1 MSDDAQPGQ
10 PFDFGS
16 FDLSSIMSFLQADGP
31 VHWELAE
38 QVGNMVISQSE
49 ATPDVPAGTAENL
62 ENFTRLAQL
71 HIAELTHQQVETLGS
86 AKANSRREWFDANL
100 RGLASP
106 LEHFGARLQQN
117 DTLSMGDAETIPG
130 LEGFA
135 LPTGILSSA
144 LLGLQAGFTV
154 GHLSQYVLGQFDLP
168 LPTKEQPELRF
179 ITPNIVKFG
188 SDWSLPTDDFLF
200 AVCLL
205 EVSRAGVWRHQWL
218 RALYAAQIDDFLDGY
233 DLRSD
238 RLESLFSGAMD
249 MQNPESL
256 LTVELDPLEVLGA
269 LSTPQQQQSQ
279 IRLRR
284 LLTIIEA
291 YAEVAVEQVGET
303 LIPSLPMIREAMRRH
318 RVERGQAER
327 FIEGLL
333 GLETD
338 HDELVAACEWVR
350 GVLERAGW
358 EFLNRMW
365 ESERNLPTPNEMQA
379 PGLWVARVELDLDD

>member
-38 QVGNMVISQSE
+38 QVGNMVIGQSE
-49 ATPDVPAGTAENL
+49 ATPDVPAGTDENL

-71 HIAELTHQQVETLGS
+71 HITERTHAQVESLGD
-86 AKANSRREWFDANL
+86 AKTNTRRQWFDANL
-100 RGLASP
+100 RGLQSP
-106 LEHFGARLQQN
+106 LEHFGARLQQ
-117 DTLSMGDAETIPG
+117 SGAAEATSFDGIEG
-130 LEGFA
+130 LEGFT

-154 GHLSQYVLGQFDLP
+154 GHLSQYVLGQYDLP
-168 LPTKEQPELRF
+168 LPSKEAPQLRY

-188 SDWSLPTDDFLF
+188 ADWSLPTDDFLF

-205 EVSRAGVWRHQWL
+205 EVSRAGVWRHAWL
-218 RALYAAQIDDFLDGY
+218 RDRYAALIDDYLDGY

-238 RLESLFSGAMD
+238 RLESLFSSAMD

-256 LTVELDPLEVLGA
+256 MTVELDPLEVLGA
-269 LSTPQQQQSQ
+269 LSTPQQEHAQL
-279 IRLRR
+279 RLRR
-284 LLTIIEA
+284 LLTLVEA
-291 YAEVAVEQVGET
+291 YAEVAVEQVGES

-338 HDELVAACEWVR
+338 HDELVATCDWVR

-365 ESERNLPTPNEMQA
+365 ETDRNLPTANEMEA